1 MEDRNWL
8 YRLAQGIDV
17 TGGSTMRKA
26 LVTGAAR
33 GIGRVIANRL
43 ASDGWHVGLVDLSR
57 DSILNEEPLAENCVA
72 IEADVSDANSVAA
85 ALQEFGDAPDLL
97 VNNAGIV
104 RFGPLL
110 TISQE
115 DFEAV
120 VNVNLIGTFTVSRQ
134 VAARM
139 IDAGK
144 PGSIISIASMNGVVP
159 GPNSGAYT
167 STKAGIALLTKQMA
181 VEWGPREIRVNSIA
195 PGLIDAGMSNAVH
208 ADLEIRREREA
219 RIPLRRLGTADDI
232 ANLITFL
239 SSEDSSY
246 ITGENILVDGG
257 ITMSILST
265 LPRPK
270 SVDSVGPSR

>member
-1 MEDRNWL
+1 
-8 YRLAQGIDV
+8 
-17 TGGSTMRKA
+17 MRRA

-33 GIGRVIANRL
+33 GIGRVVANRL
-43 ASDGWHVGLVDLSR
+43 ASEGWHVGLLDLSR
-57 DSILNEEPLAENCVA
+57 ESILNEEPLAL
-72 IEADVSDANSVAA
+72 NSVALEGDVSSA
-85 ALQEFGDAPDLL
+85 ESVSTALREFGEAPDLL

-110 TISQE
+110 TIPQT
-115 DFEAV
+115 DFESV
-120 VNVNLIGTFTVSRQ
+120 VNVNLVGTFTVSRQ
-134 VAARM
+134 VAALM
-139 IDAGK
+139 IAAGK
-144 PGSIISIASMNGVVP
+144 PGNIVSIASMNGVVP

-181 VEWGPREIRVNSIA
+181 VEWGPHGIRVNSIA
-195 PGLIDAGMSNAVH
+195 PGLIDAGMSNVVH
-208 ADLEIRREREA
+208 ADLDIRREREA

-232 ANLITFL
+232 ANLVTFL
-239 SSEDSSY
+239 ASDASSY

-270 SVDSVGPSR
+270 SVDSVGNSR